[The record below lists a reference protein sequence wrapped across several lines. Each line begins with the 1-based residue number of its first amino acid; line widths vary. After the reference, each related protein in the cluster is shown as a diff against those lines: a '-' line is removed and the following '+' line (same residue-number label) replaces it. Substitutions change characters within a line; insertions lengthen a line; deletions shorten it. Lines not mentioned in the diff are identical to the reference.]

1 MERRKVFPFFIG
13 RARSGTTLLR
23 AIFDGHPELAVP
35 PESHFIVPFRPR
47 RGAFDLDRFLTSVQ
61 AHPRYRHWGLDDDE
75 VRRRVTH
82 DAPATYPDAV
92 RSLFAAYAAH
102 HGKLGYGDKTPAY
115 VYQVPILARMFPE
128 ARFVHIIRDGRDA
141 SISFLRTEFASGG
154 IEDAAWAWKVGTQ
167 RARRAGARL
176 GAERYHEVRYE
187 SLVDDP
193 ETETRRVAD
202 FLGLTYT
209 PEMLSYSERADE
221 MLDHTPHPAAHQNL
235 RKAPTKGLRD
245 WRREMSPGELKTFEL
260 IAGDLLDDLG
270 YERGTRP
277 GQVAAGAG
285 RLRLQTRRLLR
296 RTQQVLPHPPV
307 VSRIR
312 TRHRVTTDEAP

>member
-1 MERRKVFPFFIG
+1 MDRRDVFPFFIG

-23 AIFDGHPELAVP
+23 AIFDGHPQLAVP

-47 RGAFDLDRFLTSVQ
+47 RGAFDLETFLDRVQ
-61 AHPRYRHWGLDDDE
+61 AHPRYRHWDLDDVQ
-75 VRRRVTH
+75 VRRAVIADR
-82 DAPATYPDAV
+82 PADYPDAV

-102 HGKLGYGDKTPAY
+102 HGKPGYGDKTPAY
-115 VYQVPILARMFPE
+115 VYQVPALARMFPE

-141 SISFLRTEFASGG
+141 SMSFLRTEFASGG
-154 IEDAAWAWKVGTQ
+154 IEEAAWAWKIGTK

-176 GAERYHEVRYE
+176 GPERYQEVRYE
-187 SLVDDP
+187 ALVDDP

-202 FLGLTYT
+202 FLGLSYL

-245 WRREMSPGELKTFEL
+245 WRREMSPGDLETFES
-260 IAGDLLDDLG
+260 IAGDLLDELG
-270 YERGTRP
+270 YERGIT
-277 GQVAAGAG
+277 AG
-285 RLRLQTRRLLR
+285 RLAAASGRMRLQTRRLMR
-296 RTQQVLPHPPV
+296 RTRQALPHPPV

-312 TRHRVTTDEAP
+312 TRDGVTTDAAD